1 MLQAF
6 YKPGILQKVI
16 KNEEVYRI
24 SVYISIYR
32 ELELFQYKKVN
43 NGKCCQNGER
53 VIVKREVWEFVKKE
67 NCQRS
72 NL

>member
-32 ELELFQYKKVN
+32 ELEIFQYKKVN
-43 NGKCCQNGER
+43 KWEVLPEWWEGNCK
-53 VIVKREVWEFVKKE
+53 KRGMGV
-67 NCQRS
+67 R
-72 NL
+72 

>member
-43 NGKCCQNGER
+43 KW
-53 VIVKREVWEFVKKE
+53 EVLPEW
-67 NCQRS
+67 
-72 NL
+72 